1 MANPHPALLLRSL
14 VTLGFS
20 TQASTRCS
28 FTKRARRH
36 GGRVVGHHGSIA
48 SSLGS
53 GVRALSA
60 RSLALSDAL
69 HSSPVP
75 APTSLS
81 PSASLTASSLAFRVQ
96 RRSAREHPLLGPQVA
111 VAARRHRRRCRL
123 AEGCSGRGRPAVRPH
138 RGRWVEEAAA
148 ALRPPQPPLAAP
160 SAPLALRRSTHDP
173 RQPRG
178 RPDADRRASLSQAV
192 ARL

>member
-1 MANPHPALLLRSL
+1 MANPHPDALLRSL

-36 GGRVVGHHGSIA
+36 GGRVVGHHGSTA

-53 GVRALSA
+53 GVRALSS
-60 RSLALSDAL
+60 RSPASCMHRP
-69 HSSPVP
+69 HSPTL

-123 AEGCSGRGRPAVRPH
+123 AEGRLGRGRPAKRRH
-138 RGRWVEEAAA
+138 MRSMGRGGCGGPPPAATAVGGTVGTAGAAALDSRLAAA
-148 ALRPPQPPLAAP
+148 AGPP
-160 SAPLALRRSTHDP
+160 RCRST
-173 RQPRG
+173 R
-178 RPDADRRASLSQAV
+178 LSH
-192 ARL
+192 

>member
-1 MANPHPALLLRSL
+1 MAAESSVITGRLPALLAPVCAPSVPVALPPACTAHIARPLRRHPSAPRRSMMAPS
-14 VTLGFS
+14 LGF
-20 TQASTRCS
+20 
-28 FTKRARRH
+28 
-36 GGRVVGHHGSIA
+36 RV
-48 SSLGS
+48 
-53 GVRALSA
+53 R
-60 RSLALSDAL
+60 
-69 HSSPVP
+69 
-75 APTSLS
+75 
-81 PSASLTASSLAFRVQ
+81 

-160 SAPLALRRSTHDP
+160 SAPLALRRSTLDP

-178 RPDADRRASLSQAV
+178 RPDADRRASLSQPV